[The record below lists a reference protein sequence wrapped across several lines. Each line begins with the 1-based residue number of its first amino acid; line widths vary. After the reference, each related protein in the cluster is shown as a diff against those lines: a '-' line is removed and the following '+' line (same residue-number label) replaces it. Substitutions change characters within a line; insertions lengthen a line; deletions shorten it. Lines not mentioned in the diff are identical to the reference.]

1 MWIISTGYPSMTLFL
16 SELLYVLIKGTLE
29 WIGQLWW
36 LCNDIWFSW
45 QWIVQKWWECWM
57 LMVSVKAMEE
67 KVDDDGGI
75 KSLGKSTKPKDTQ
88 EVGTQKVSKLQA
100 WYSPTTMISKV
111 FWMRVFTYNSD
122 IGVLDERGV
131 CGDLALIQPL
141 VAALRELDLKL
152 PVVWLLVDYLDG

>member
-1 MWIISTGYPSMTLFL
+1 
-16 SELLYVLIKGTLE
+16 
-29 WIGQLWW
+29 
-36 LCNDIWFSW
+36 
-45 QWIVQKWWECWM
+45 
-57 LMVSVKAMEE
+57 
-67 KVDDDGGI
+67 
-75 KSLGKSTKPKDTQ
+75 
-88 EVGTQKVSKLQA
+88 
-100 WYSPTTMISKV
+100 MISKV